1 MRTVL
6 IKAVANIYTLDGEML
21 PRQDP
26 VFGAI
31 KVSTSMISVDQLR
44 DVNEF
49 LADGWVEDTEKSSA
63 EKVTAG
69 LFCTNTVPDAE
80 KGNKLVWESRE
91 VWGFR
96 ETDTGDKKEWKLVRK
111 VHFESKDLK
120 QDLTVIYDIIDAET

>member
-1 MRTVL
+1 M
-6 IKAVANIYTLDGEML
+6 KAVANIYTLDGQML

-31 KVSTSMISVDQLR
+31 KVSTSMLSVEQLR
-44 DVNEF
+44 DINGL
-49 LADGWVEDTEKSSA
+49 LADGWLEDTEKSSTGN
-63 EKVTAG
+63 VTPG

-91 VWGFR
+91 AWGFT

-120 QDLTVIYDIIDAET
+120 QDLTVIYDIIDTET